1 MSVQYFLQGKL
12 LGIEP
17 FLLSALPPEGGA
29 AADEIFAGRCHWV
42 TLLAEVLPRALL
54 AELGLAKILLGT
66 SGGGQFLVVLP
77 EEAKAHADQFLSAA
91 AGQIAEMSAG
101 HLRLIWAGT
110 ENLGDWT
117 DVRKRIAEDFAART
131 AGEGAA
137 DGLFEPFTDVAAKA
151 SDEYFAAEMFRAL
164 RDATS
169 VGWSPEA
176 PARLVVGGGKYTWP
190 FTGGLDG
197 ITFARHTTLNDD
209 GSAPAETALLAARS
223 EGRPLWGV
231 LCGDVD
237 NFGIRLRRA
246 QSVEEHIQLSLTFKQ
261 FFAGELEVMLSLPD
275 YWRKITV
282 LYSGGDD
289 FAVYG
294 SWDALIPLAREIQR
308 LFHRLAEETLREFPG
323 PEGKTIS
330 MALALAPP
338 GQADLPAVYED
349 AVQKLEI
356 AKSSTKDA
364 FHLLGRTLEW
374 KSVGDAADMKDIMVR
389 MVRQYRCPPQFV
401 QELGSFYKETAQPLR
416 NSRTRGNRFER
427 PWRFHRRL
435 NRVLGPQ
442 KDRELQKLRTT
453 LTAEFIG
460 RNAAQARL
468 RPAGRVALE
477 WASLLTEA

>member
-12 LGIEP
+12 LGIET
-17 FLLSALPPEGGA
+17 FLLSALPSDGA
-29 AADEIFAGRCHWV
+29 GTDEIFAGRCHWV

-54 AELGLAKILLGT
+54 AELGLARILLGT

-77 EEAKAHADQFLSAA
+77 EEAKAQADGFLTAA
-91 AGQIAEMSAG
+91 AAQIAAMSAG
-101 HLRLIWAGT
+101 HLKLIWAGT

-117 DVRKRIAEDFAART
+117 DVRKRIAENMAVRT

-137 DGLFEPFTDVAAKA
+137 ADVFEPYLDRAAEA
-151 SDEYFAAEMFRAL
+151 SDEYFAGEMFRAV
-164 RDATS
+164 RDAAS
-169 VGWSPEA
+169 VGWSPEQ
-176 PARLVVGGGKYTWP
+176 PARLVCHGGKHVWP
-190 FTGGLDG
+190 LTGGFDG
-197 ITFARHTTLNDD
+197 ITFARHTVLDDD
-209 GSAPAETALLAARS
+209 GGAPAGTPLLAARS

-231 LCGDVD
+231 LRGDVD

-275 YWRKITV
+275 YWRKVTV

-308 LFHRLAEETLREFPG
+308 VFHRLAEETMKEFPG

-330 MALALAPP
+330 MALAVATP
-338 GQADLPAVYED
+338 GQADLAAVYED
-349 AVQKLEI
+349 ATQKLEI

-374 KSVGDAADMKDIMVR
+374 KAVGDAAEMKDIMVR
-389 MVRQYRCPPQFV
+389 MVRQFQCPPQFV
-401 QELGSFYKETAQPLR
+401 QELGSFYRETAQPLR

-435 NRVLGPQ
+435 NRVLGPN